1 MRDGRWRMTASP
13 FMAVVVACG
22 FVLCPVG
29 GAWGAG
35 GPGAGLV
42 AEYVWSPENAPKGE
56 CAPKLVRFGAG
67 HALRCTP
74 ARQTR
79 IDLGQGKDGCL
90 RLTGALTL
98 AAVVQLEAVPKT
110 KTPFISKW
118 HCAKDGRSYELGVQ
132 PDRRVFFAISESGVY
147 DKKARELF
155 TDRMLKVGVPYSVVG
170 VFEPGK
176 QMTVYINGVPSGTQR
191 SRVPKAVFDS
201 ETPVLLGNRPGSESG
216 CGFDGLLAGA
226 WIHATAAKKEVV
238 ASWTKEL
245 GLTEPP
251 ASEFDDGRKLP
262 PCRAITRGP
271 KCHWFGYYD
280 KLEFDPTCRYVLG
293 MEIDFEHRS
302 PRPDD
307 VIKVGMVDLKDNDRW
322 IELGETRAWCWQ
334 QGCMLQWRPGSKTE
348 VLWNDRQG
356 DRFVCHILDVK
367 TGKKRTLPHPVYTVS
382 VDGKTACAPD
392 FRRVQDT
399 RPGYGYVGL
408 PDPHKDELAPKDSG
422 IFRVDLETGESTLIV
437 SLADVVKIPYERGDI
452 SKMKHWFNH
461 LLINTDG
468 TRLEFLHRWQP
479 PGKSGIHGT
488 RMFTC
493 NLDGSDLYV
502 LDPYG
507 RTSHFIWRDPTHI
520 LAWSWHPKLGSGF
533 VLYTDKTP
541 QVELVGKGVMTKNG
555 HNTYLPDPNWI
566 LNDTYPDRQRRQHP
580 YLYHVPTGKRFW
592 LGHFRSPPEYRGEW
606 RCDTHPRFSPDGK
619 RVVIDSPHGGN
630 GRQLHLIDISAIVD
644 HPPTK
649 GAERKR

>member
-1 MRDGRWRMTASP
+1 
-13 FMAVVVACG
+13 
-22 FVLCPVG
+22 L
-29 GAWGAG
+29 GAG

-42 AEYVWSPENAPKGE
+42 AGYTWSSANAPKGE
-56 CAPKLVRFGAG
+56 RAPKLVPFRAG

-74 ARQTR
+74 GRQTR
-79 IDLGQGKDGCL
+79 IHLGQGKDGCL
-90 RLTGALTL
+90 RLRGALTL
-98 AAVVQLEAVPKT
+98 AVAVQLEAVPKT

-118 HCAKDGRSYELGVQ
+118 HCKKDGRSYELGIR

-155 TDRMLKVGVPYSVVG
+155 TDRLLKVGVPYSVVG

-176 QMTVYINGVPSGTQR
+176 RMTVYINGVLGGALR
-191 SRVPKAVFDS
+191 SRVPKAIFDS
-201 ETPVLLGNRPGSESG
+201 ETPVLLGNRPGAETDF
-216 CGFDGLLAGA
+216 GFDGLLAGA
-226 WIHATAAKKEVV
+226 WIHATAAKKEAV
-238 ASWTKEL
+238 ANWTKEL

-251 ASEFDDGRKLP
+251 ESEFDDGRKLP

-271 KCHWFGYYD
+271 KFHWFGYYD

-302 PRPDD
+302 PKPDD

-334 QGCMLQWRPGSKTE
+334 QGCMFQWRPGSKSE

-367 TGKKRTLPHPVYTVS
+367 TRKKRTIPHPVYTVS
-382 VDGKTACAPD
+382 ADGKTACAPD
-392 FRRVQDT
+392 FGRVQDT

-408 PDPHKDELAPKDSG
+408 PDLHKDELAPKDSG
-422 IFRVDLETGESTLIV
+422 IFRVDLETGQSKLIV
-437 SLADVVKIPYERGDI
+437 SLADVVKIPYERGDL

-479 PGKSGIHGT
+479 PGKSGIAGT
-488 RMFTC
+488 RMLTC

-502 LDPYG
+502 LDPHG

-533 VLYTDKTP
+533 ILYTDRTP
-541 QVELVGKGVMTKNG
+541 QVELVGKGVMTQNG
-555 HNTYLPDPNWI
+555 HNTYLPDANWI
-566 LNDTYPDRQRRQHP
+566 LNDTYPNRQRRQHP
-580 YLYHVPTGKRFW
+580 YLYHVPTGERFW
-592 LGHFRSPPEYRGEW
+592 LGHFRSPTEYRGEW

-619 RVVIDSPHGGN
+619 MVVIDSPHDGN
-630 GRQLHLIDISAIVD
+630 GRQLHLIDISPIVD
-644 HPPTK
+644 NPPK
-649 GAERKR
+649 KAAKHGG